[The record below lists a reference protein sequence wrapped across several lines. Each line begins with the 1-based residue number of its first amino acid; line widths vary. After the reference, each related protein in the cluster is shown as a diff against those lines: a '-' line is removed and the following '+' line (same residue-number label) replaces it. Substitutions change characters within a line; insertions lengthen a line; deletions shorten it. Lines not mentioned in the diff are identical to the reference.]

1 MTKTYDR
8 WELFLSILVQ
18 FIWFGF
24 AFKATSH
31 LLISL
36 VLILPL
42 IVTCSL
48 SLHHF
53 YIVRH
58 VFWKLTPTRFRKLYY
73 FHLLTH
79 CISMDSPDVINP
91 LLNKFKVNSEEL
103 AQILNDYLS
112 EEWLN
117 HEVDIWKKMVEYN
130 YFSYGYVGNTNIGNM
145 ESNYPKMLDEF
156 RDILKHPDLSVQL
169 DNYLF
174 NKFIESKT

>member
-117 HEVDIWKKMVEYN
+117 HEVDIWKKWW
-130 YFSYGYVGNTNIGNM
+130 NTITLATAM
-145 ESNYPKMLDEF
+145 WETLILETWKVI
-156 RDILKHPDLSVQL
+156 ILKCLMNL
-169 DNYLF
+169 EIF
-174 NKFIESKT
+174 